1 MLQVSGQKYGHGN
14 FYGKSDL
21 FNHDAEVIVRNY
33 LKSSVSQISMLRKNP
48 LKVSNNQSIK

>member
-48 LKVSNNQSIK
+48 LKVSNNQSK